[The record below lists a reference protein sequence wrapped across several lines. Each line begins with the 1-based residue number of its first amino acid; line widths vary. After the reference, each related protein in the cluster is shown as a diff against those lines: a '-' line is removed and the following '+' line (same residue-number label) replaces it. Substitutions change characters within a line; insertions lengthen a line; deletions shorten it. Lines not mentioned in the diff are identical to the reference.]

1 MSEEQDPLATSLNQ
15 IGQIRSAFVCQQHPE
30 RTLSGRHR
38 IRKGYTRRAQYD
50 VEALAKKLNLP
61 HEFVE
66 WLVTTHDNIQR
77 EVSQEEREIEVR
89 HMAGILEGTGVKPED
104 IAVTLAKYLPFSEQY
119 IRRLLPSEFK
129 HVEKARVQEE
139 SAKLVSQIPEQAAS
153 IPAQSP
159 SMKQNLVSQHTPA
172 QQLLDSAFSYY
183 GLHPD
188 MDYTEFIRDGELTK
202 EGKQKVY
209 RPDYYFKQHKLVVEV
224 EGEGSASSDNEERDK
239 FFTEKGFRI
248 IHLSNKLIEKH
259 SSEVAQ
265 IFAVLLK

>member
-1 MSEEQDPLATSLNQ
+1 
-15 IGQIRSAFVCQQHPE
+15 
-30 RTLSGRHR
+30 
-38 IRKGYTRRAQYD
+38 
-50 VEALAKKLNLP
+50 
-61 HEFVE
+61 
-66 WLVTTHDNIQR
+66 
-77 EVSQEEREIEVR
+77 
-89 HMAGILEGTGVKPED
+89 
-104 IAVTLAKYLPFSEQY
+104 
-119 IRRLLPSEFK
+119 
-129 HVEKARVQEE
+129 
-139 SAKLVSQIPEQAAS
+139 
-153 IPAQSP
+153 
-159 SMKQNLVSQHTPA
+159 MKQNLVSQHTPA

-209 RPDYYFKQHKLVVEV
+209 RPDYYFKQDNLVVEV

-265 IFAVLLK
+265 IFAVLLKQSSPET